1 MPRPSRIVIAGYP
14 HHIVQRGHNRQ
25 TVFASDGD
33 FLYYLENLREWKE
46 SYGCKIYAYC
56 LMTNHVHLIIDP
68 GEDARSLSSLMKRV
82 AGRHTRYVN
91 RLERRT
97 GSLWEG
103 RFKSSPISTDD
114 YLLACCRYVELNP
127 VRAGIVA
134 DPADYRWSSYGV
146 KIGRRDEEWLDY
158 DPCYLGLADSPV
170 KRAASYEAWVKG
182 TIAAEEWALIR
193 QSLQR
198 GQLTGS
204 SHFIDE
210 IEKKI
215 EKRIE
220 FRGPGRPQKV
230 DLGGNKSE
238 K

>member
-1 MPRPSRIVIAGYP
+1 
-14 HHIVQRGHNRQ
+14 
-25 TVFASDGD
+25 
-33 FLYYLENLREWKE
+33 
-46 SYGCKIYAYC
+46 
-56 LMTNHVHLIIDP
+56 MTNHVHLIIDP
-68 GEDARSLSSLMKRV
+68 GEDERNLAGLMKRV

-103 RFKSSPISTDD
+103 RFKSSPISTDE

-146 KIGRRDEEWLDY
+146 KIGNRKEELLDY
-158 DPCYLGLADSPV
+158 DSCYLGLAASEK
-170 KRAASYEAWVKG
+170 KRAESYAAWVKE
-182 TIAAEEWALIR
+182 TIAAEEWDMIR
-193 QSLQR
+193 KSLQR

-204 SHFIDE
+204 PRFVDE
-210 IEKKI
+210 IE
-215 EKRIE
+215 RRVE
-220 FRGPGRPQKV
+220 FRGPGRPRKV
-230 DLGGNKSE
+230 E